1 MGIRWERLACASKTE
16 GAIEGKTPTHPKTNV
31 KGWNWFPPESFF
43 NEVGLISH
51 DAGRQADAA
60 NPTY

>member
-1 MGIRWERLACASKTE
+1 
-16 GAIEGKTPTHPKTNV
+16 V
-31 KGWNWFPPESFF
+31 KGWNWFPPESFY